1 MGATRGGYIYVTGVA
16 RYRPH
21 STYGSIRASVVHAVS
36 KPYSEADFSAQVTE
50 DRNWRIKEI
59 SDLKS
64 AIRQGDDGARRVL
77 LRALVTIC
85 YAHWE
90 GYVRFAA
97 KKYLEHIALRKFQY
111 SQLGPQFFKNYF
123 LPRLASTSGG
133 KLSIAERCALIEEIL
148 TSSDRRFSR
157 VNEDLINT
165 RANLNFEV
173 LSDIC
178 IVCGLAAEPFFDKS
192 TFIDV
197 VLLKRRNAIAHG
209 EETLIALGDLDEVAN
224 GTVSLMRAFG
234 DALENHVVLQTYKV
248 A

>member
-1 MGATRGGYIYVTGVA
+1 M
-16 RYRPH
+16 
-21 STYGSIRASVVHAVS
+21 VHAVS
-36 KPYSEADFSAQVTE
+36 KPYSEADFSAQITE
-50 DRNWRIKEI
+50 DRNWRMKEI

-64 AIRQGDDGARRVL
+64 SIRQADSGARRVL

-90 GYVRFAA
+90 GYARFAA
-97 KKYLEHIALRKFQY
+97 KKYLEHIALRKFPY

-123 LPRLASTSGG
+123 LPRLASTNSG
-133 KLSIAERCALIEEIL
+133 KLSIAERCALVEEIL

-165 RANLNFEV
+165 KANLNFEV
-173 LSDIC
+173 FSDIC
-178 IVCGLAAEPFFDKS
+178 IVCGVATEPFSDKS

-209 EETLIALGDLDEVAN
+209 EETLIAIQDLNEVAN
-224 GTVSLMRAFG
+224 GTVSLMRSFG